1 MARKAVHTAC
11 GAASIA
17 SGAASKAC
25 GAASI
30 ASGVASKACEAA
42 SIASGAASKAVKRVT
57 EAARAGEQFEDGDET
72 LGVYLLAG
80 DGEQVRRFLSLAQAA
95 YLQETTSWPEIV
107 FNQGKNL
114 RCVGSVTSEGVV
126 EIGFR
131 GTIVHGSDGERNLDN
146 WIRVNAR
153 VAPVPLNADFG
164 LSVTSAGHDAGIATA
179 VRVHSGFQQAY
190 SLLRPAVLAWLSAN
204 GSKASRC
211 VVVGHSLGGAL
222 ATLCALDLLLRGF
235 AVDLVTFGCPRVGKR
250 VLPLSP
256 SPSPPGSLHA
266 HAQRSPSCTG
276 NRAFSELYAA
286 ARRDVPVDAR
296 VARLTNRL
304 DPVARVPPH
313 VAHQLWSFSHVGAPT
328 VLSCLVR
335 PGPDTTLQHAS
346 DEVASR

>member
-1 MARKAVHTAC
+1 M
-11 GAASIA
+11 
-17 SGAASKAC
+17 
-25 GAASI
+25 
-30 ASGVASKACEAA
+30 
-42 SIASGAASKAVKRVT
+42 

-204 GSKASRC
+204 GSLDYHGENINGAYDLMLTPDNRT
-211 VVVGHSLGGAL
+211 SLLWEDGG
-222 ATLCALDLLLRGF
+222 DRF
-235 AVDLVTFGCPRVGKR
+235 III
-250 VLPLSP
+250 SP
-256 SPSPPGSLHA
+256 
-266 HAQRSPSCTG
+266 Q
-276 NRAFSELYAA
+276 
-286 ARRDVPVDAR
+286 V
-296 VARLTNRL
+296 
-304 DPVARVPPH
+304 
-313 VAHQLWSFSHVGAPT
+313 
-328 VLSCLVR
+328 
-335 PGPDTTLQHAS
+335 DTTLNAETVIVACHAAQS
-346 DEVASR
+346 A